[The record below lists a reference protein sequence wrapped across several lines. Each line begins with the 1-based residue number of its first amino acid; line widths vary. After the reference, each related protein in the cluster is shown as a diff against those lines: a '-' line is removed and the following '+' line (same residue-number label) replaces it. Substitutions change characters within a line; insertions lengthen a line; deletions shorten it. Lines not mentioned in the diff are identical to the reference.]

1 LIKLSLKGLVE
12 IVTVTVIL
20 IVTVDLVVAVTMA
33 VVVRRVVVVGTASSA
48 ANLDTLLESAQMVT
62 AGEVTDMV
70 AGMIGMV
77 VVDLTVVATVLIVAV
92 IVLTVTVLTVAAIV
106 LTVTVLTVAATVLT
120 VTVIDLSVAVTD
132 ILAVAEM
139 VGAGVTA
146 TVMTD
151 QVPTDSQDLEKCVS
165 SRYENPIYYHEVCFL
180 VFETL

>member
-1 LIKLSLKGLVE
+1 MIKLSLKGLVE
-12 IVTVTVIL
+12 IVTVIVIL
-20 IVTVDLVVAVTMA
+20 IVTVGLVVDVTMV
-33 VVVRRVVVVGTASSA
+33 VVVRRVVVVVVGTASSA
-48 ANLDTLLESAQMVT
+48 ANLDTLLESAQTVT

-70 AGMIGMV
+70 AEMIGMV
-77 VVDLTVVATVLIVAV
+77 VVDLTVVATVLTV
-92 IVLTVTVLTVAAIV
+92 IVLIVAAIV

-146 TVMTD
+146 TVVTD

>member
-1 LIKLSLKGLVE
+1 MDWTWKGGLSLLIKLSLKGLVE

-20 IVTVDLVVAVTMA
+20 IVTVGLVVAVTMA

-70 AGMIGMV
+70 AEMIGMV
-77 VVDLTVVATVLIVAV
+77 VVDLTVVA
-92 IVLTVTVLTVAAIV
+92 TVLTVAAIV

-132 ILAVAEM
+132 ILAVAEI

-146 TVMTD
+146 TVVTD

>member
-1 LIKLSLKGLVE
+1 MIKLSLKGLVE

-20 IVTVDLVVAVTMA
+20 IVTVGLVVAVTMA
-33 VVVRRVVVVGTASSA
+33 VVVRRVVVVVVGTASSA
-48 ANLDTLLESAQMVT
+48 ANLDTLLESARMVT

-70 AGMIGMV
+70 AEMIGMV
-77 VVDLTVVATVLIVAV
+77 VVDLTVVA
-92 IVLTVTVLTVAAIV
+92 
-106 LTVTVLTVAATVLT
+106 TVLTVAATVLT

-139 VGAGVTA
+139 VEAGVTV
-146 TVMTD
+146 TVVTD
-151 QVPTDSQDLEKCVS
+151 QVPTDGLDLEKCVS

>member
-1 LIKLSLKGLVE
+1 MIKLSLKGLVE

-20 IVTVDLVVAVTMA
+20 IVTVGLVVAVTMA
-33 VVVRRVVVVGTASSA
+33 VVVRRVVVVVVGTASSA
-48 ANLDTLLESAQMVT
+48 ANLDTLLESARMVT

-70 AGMIGMV
+70 AEMIGMV
-77 VVDLTVVATVLIVAV
+77 VVDLTVVA
-92 IVLTVTVLTVAAIV
+92 
-106 LTVTVLTVAATVLT
+106 TVLTVAATVLT

-139 VGAGVTA
+139 VGVGVTA
-146 TVMTD
+146 TVVTD
-151 QVPTDSQDLEKCVS
+151 QVRTDSQDLEKCVS

>member
-1 LIKLSLKGLVE
+1 MIKLSLKGLVE

-20 IVTVDLVVAVTMA
+20 IVTVGLVVTVAGTMV
-33 VVVRRVVVVGTASSA
+33 VVVRRVVAVVVVGTASSV

-70 AGMIGMV
+70 AEMIGMV
-77 VVDLTVVATVLIVAV
+77 VVDPTVVA
-92 IVLTVTVLTVAAIV
+92 TVLTVAAIV
-106 LTVTVLTVAATVLT
+106 LTVTVRTVAVTVRT
-120 VTVIDLSVAVTD
+120 VTVIDLSVAVTG

-146 TVMTD
+146 TVVTD
-151 QVPTDSQDLEKCVS
+151 QVPTDGLDLEKCVS